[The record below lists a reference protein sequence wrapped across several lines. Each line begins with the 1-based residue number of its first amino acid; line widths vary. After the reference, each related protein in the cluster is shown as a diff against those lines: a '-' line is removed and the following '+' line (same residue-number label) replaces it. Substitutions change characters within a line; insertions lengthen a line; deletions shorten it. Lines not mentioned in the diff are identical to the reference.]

1 MGSCIL
7 VSSSQNMKL
16 LKYSKANEFTNLI
29 RTSHDLEINGLVFFD
44 SSNQITKI
52 SMFFTEYAYSS
63 TSKFKF
69 YLEEDIK
76 KYLDKYGPD
85 SLFMRM
91 SSYSNDFVSNILYIY
106 GFKEKYYLYTV
117 KHNSTPP
124 RIGEK

>member
-7 VSSSQNMKL
+7 VSSSQNMML
-16 LKYSKANEFTNLI
+16 LKYSKVNEFTNFI

-76 KYLDKYGPD
+76 KYLNKYGPD

-91 SSYSNDFVSNILYIY
+91 SSYSTDFLFYHFYTY
-106 GFKEKYYLYTV
+106 GLKEKYYLYI
-117 KHNSTPP
+117 K
-124 RIGEK
+124 I